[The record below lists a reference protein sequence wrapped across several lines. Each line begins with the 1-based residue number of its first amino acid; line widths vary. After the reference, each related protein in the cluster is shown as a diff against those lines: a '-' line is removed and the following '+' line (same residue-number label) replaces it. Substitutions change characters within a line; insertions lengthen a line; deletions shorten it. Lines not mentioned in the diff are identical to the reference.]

1 MVSVLPAT
9 VAKSWLIFCLTAL
22 FCQGMVQATNK
33 AAGIAQ
39 YEIVQMA
46 MMQGIAN
53 SEMITVN
60 AEIRQIAAMMLR
72 VVLF

>member
-1 MVSVLPAT
+1 
-9 VAKSWLIFCLTAL
+9 
-22 FCQGMVQATNK
+22 
-33 AAGIAQ
+33 
-39 YEIVQMA
+39 

-53 SEMITVN
+53 NEMMTVN